1 MAVRVVSAVL
11 VVSGVLPEA
20 RRQAWAQRALTVMA
34 VLVARPAMVAPAVRV
49 RLGRRVRT
57 RLLRVPPVRLAVSAA
72 VVAPVVPGVWV
83 ALVVLP
89 EVCQVPREPKVPEAT
104 AVPVV
109 RRPPVVTVARVRP
122 EMPSHRTVA
131 MAGTAA
137 TRV

>member
-1 MAVRVVSAVL
+1 MVALVVRERPGRAVRT
-11 VVSGVLPEA
+11 
-20 RRQAWAQRALTVMA
+20 Q
-34 VLVARPAMVAPAVRV
+34 
-49 RLGRRVRT
+49 
-57 RLLRVPPVRLAVSAA
+57 LLRVPMVRLAVWAA

-109 RRPPVVTVARVRP
+109 RRPPVVPVARVRP